1 MDKSKIAI
9 SAGACGVM
17 SNAGMAAWP
26 AYHALYVVVF
36 WLCAVVTVF
45 FAAWGLVEDRG
56 IPLLPSWKWR
66 WSRIPLWKA
75 AKIARSKLLN
85 YEVQRHAEAYV
96 KSTTGHDQYD
106 WYATYLAE
114 DFPLYGKKIPYPE
127 LVPVPKPIMVYDG
140 GRRLGNLGG
149 QTLYD
154 EPLIDRSS
162 LKQFIK
168 VKRNEP
174 RQTSQS

>member
-1 MDKSKIAI
+1 MSDKFSRALICAEVI
-9 SAGACGVM
+9 LMGTGA
-17 SNAGMAAWP
+17 
-26 AYHALYVVVF
+26 AYQHLQHVLGLCLMYGGLFALILTLL
-36 WLCAVVTVF
+36 W
-45 FAAWGLVEDRG
+45 EDRG
-56 IPLLPSWKWR
+56 LPLLPKWR
-66 WSRIPLWKA
+66 FRWGKIPLWKA

-114 DFPLYGKKIPYPE
+114 DFPLYGRKIPYPE
-127 LVPVPKPIMVYDG
+127 LVSVPKPIIVYDG

-149 QTLYD
+149 QTLYE

-174 RQTSQS
+174 R